1 MASDNSSVFTQPPRI
16 TDRLFGWFLRWRNE
30 RMLKKA
36 LPKAI
41 IKKEENEQKK
51 NKGFWSSI
59 VSIVKKIFNWIK
71 RKILNGVLSFFGN
84 IFSFF
89 TGDKL
94 KRGRDIPFVA
104 DAKSEKMREA
114 FGFSPS
120 KNVGIFQG
128 VYNVDT
134 KEITKCEY
142 LEADTMDFET
152 KEMLK
157 GNSLVV
163 LK

>member
-1 MASDNSSVFTQPPRI
+1 MANDNASVFTQPPRI
-16 TDRLFGWFLRWRNE
+16 TDRLFGWYLRWRNE
-30 RMLKKA
+30 RMLRKA

-41 IKKEENEQKK
+41 VKKEEKEQ
-51 NKGFWSSI
+51 NKGFWNSI
-59 VSIVKKIFNWIK
+59 VSIVKKFFNWIK

-89 TGDKL
+89 KSDKL

-128 VYNVDT
+128 VYNENT
-134 KEITKCEY
+134 EEITRCEY
-142 LEADTMDFET
+142 IEADAMDYEA
-152 KEMLK
+152 KEMLR
-157 GNSLVV
+157 GNPLVV

>member
-1 MASDNSSVFTQPPRI
+1 MASDSTSVFTQPPRL
-16 TDRLFGWFLRWRNE
+16 TDRLFGWYLRWRNE
-30 RMLKKA
+30 RMLRKA

-41 IKKEENEQKK
+41 VKKEAKEQNK

-59 VSIVKKIFNWIK
+59 VSIVKKFFNWIK
-71 RKILNGVLSFFGN
+71 RKILNGILSFFSN
-84 IFSFF
+84 IFTFF
-89 TGDKL
+89 KGDNL

-104 DAKSEKMREA
+104 DAKSDMMREA

-128 VYNVDT
+128 VYNEDT
-134 KEITKCEY
+134 EEITRCEY
-142 LEADTMDFET
+142 IEADAMDSDANNL
-152 KEMLK
+152 LK
-157 GNSLVV
+157 NNALVI